1 MHAAAKEKKVQR
13 CACFCSF
20 LHREKLA
27 SFHIRRAKIGKTVG
41 HIRTAGMRPS
51 LACARHAWR
60 VCAAC
65 VAPPPLRARLFT
77 ASAAARATRSELAA
91 QRAAAAAP
99 FSELT
104 SALFARVLAGV
115 QPVAA
120 ANAGFSAAREARA
133 GGDALRLRCGAA
145 SFDVVADTASR
156 TVSFVAAKS
165 GAQATYA
172 LGTGARAGEWV
183 CTRDGHLL
191 VEALARE
198 LVYHCKAFPDF

>member
-1 MHAAAKEKKVQR
+1 MIISSALAAR
-13 CACFCSF
+13 N
-20 LHREKLA
+20 L
-27 SFHIRRAKIGKTVG
+27 GKTVG

-120 ANAGFSAAREARA
+120 ANANFSAAREARA

-145 SFDVVADTASR
+145 SFDVVADAASR